1 LILGSSSEDIKGL
14 HPISSRHFVPEL
26 SILQNHLGMP
36 DDNDSTHS
44 KRFSQPTDFEFV
56 SIDEVGRG
64 CVAGPVVVAACRW
77 RVRADKILSSEQ
89 VSDDIF
95 FENFIK
101 DSKKLSAK
109 QRNVAAATLSN
120 WAPFSVPKAA
130 RQRLPNLSQ
139 PLISRCYRTVPE
151 LARAAIW
158 IKKISVTLDSVALG
172 TASIAEIERKNI
184 WGATQIAMGRALC
197 SIHGAEDSGTI
208 PNAILFDGKQI
219 ARVPSH
225 WKQVPFVT
233 VISGD
238 SQLRSIGAASILA
251 KVYRDNQ
258 ISELDRIFPDYG
270 FAQHKGYGTK
280 NHFAAIAQH
289 GLTKHHR
296 PSFLRNMQHSEP
308 G

>member
-1 LILGSSSEDIKGL
+1 LILVNSSEDFKGL
-14 HPISSRHFVPEL
+14 HPISSRYFLPEL
-26 SILQNHLGMP
+26 SILQSHLEMP
-36 DDNDSTHS
+36 VDDGSALS
-44 KRFSQPTDFEFV
+44 KRFSQLPDFEFV

-77 RVRADKILSSEQ
+77 RVRADTARSNDQ
-89 VSDDIF
+89 QSDESF

-109 QRNVAAATLSN
+109 QRDVAAATLSN

-130 RQRLPNLSQ
+130 RTRLPSLSQ
-139 PLISRCYRTVPE
+139 PLNSRCYRTVPK
-151 LARAAIW
+151 LARTATW
-158 IKKISVTLDSVALG
+158 IKNISVTLDSVALG
-172 TASIAEIERKNI
+172 SASIAEIERKNI
-184 WGATQIAMGRALC
+184 WGATQVAMGRALC
-197 SIHGAEDSGTI
+197 AIHGADGSGTI
-208 PNAILFDGKQI
+208 PKAILFDGKQI
-219 ARVPSH
+219 ARVPGH
-225 WKQVPFVT
+225 WTQVPFVT

-238 SQLRSIGAASILA
+238 LHLRSIGAASILA

-296 PSFLRNMQHSEP
+296 PSFLRNILPSSS
-308 G
+308 

>member
-1 LILGSSSEDIKGL
+1 LILGNPSEDFNGL
-14 HPISSRHFVPEL
+14 HPISSRYFVPDL
-26 SILQNHLGMP
+26 SILQNHLGTP
-36 DDNDSTHS
+36 FLDAGTIP
-44 KRFSQPTDFEFV
+44 KKFSQSTDFEFV

-77 RVRADKILSSEQ
+77 RVRAESALSGNQE
-89 VSDDIF
+89 SDEIF

-101 DSKKLSAK
+101 DSKKLSGK
-109 QRNVAAATLSN
+109 QRNAAAATLSS
-120 WAPFSVPKAA
+120 WAPVSP
-130 RQRLPNLSQ
+130 PNPSRPRMPSLSQ
-139 PLISRCYRTVPE
+139 PLSSYCYRSVPE
-151 LARAAIW
+151 LAKNVKR
-158 IKKISVTLDSVALG
+158 IKTFTVTLNAVAMG
-172 TASIAEIERKNI
+172 SASIAEIERKNI
-184 WGATQIAMGRALC
+184 WGATQIAIGRALC
-197 SIHGAEDSGTI
+197 SIHGTEDSGTI
-208 PNAILFDGKQI
+208 PAAILFDGKHT
-219 ARVPSH
+219 ARVPAH

-238 SQLRSIGAASILA
+238 AQLRSIGAASILA

-296 PSFLRNMQHSEP
+296 PSFLRSITNKEP
-308 G
+308 M